1 MKRAQAKVIGSPFL
15 KFYKGTHDL
24 HDIDAAQYLL
34 YGVLWDQNKNRCVR
48 NLRHF
53 KLQKTRQI
61 GFKCPNQY

>member
-34 YGVLWDQNKNRCVR
+34 YGVLCDQPVKM
-48 NLRHF
+48 NL
-53 KLQKTRQI
+53 
-61 GFKCPNQY
+61 